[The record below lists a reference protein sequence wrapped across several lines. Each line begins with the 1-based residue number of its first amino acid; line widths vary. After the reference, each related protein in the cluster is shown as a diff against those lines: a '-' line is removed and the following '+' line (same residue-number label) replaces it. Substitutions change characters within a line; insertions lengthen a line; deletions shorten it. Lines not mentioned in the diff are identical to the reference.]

1 MKERTMSESSNM
13 RRETREVRGFDE
25 VVLSG
30 TGALIIAQTGE
41 ESLAIEARED
51 VLPQLTSEVSGGRLT
66 LGTKR
71 AFFFRSTGPITYHVI
86 VKDLK
91 GISISGSGDATATG
105 INTPEMRVG
114 ISGSGDISI
123 AGQAQSQEVS
133 ISGSGKYRAGDF
145 VTQSARITVSGAGNA
160 LVNAS
165 ERLEVK
171 ISGAGDITYIGNPAI
186 EQRVS
191 GAGSIRRR

>member
-1 MKERTMSESSNM
+1 MSENTRS
-13 RRETREVRGFDE
+13 ETREVRGFDE

-30 TGALIIAQTGE
+30 IGTLIITQTGE
-41 ESLAIEARED
+41 ESLTIEARED
-51 VLPQLTSEVSGGRLT
+51 TLPHLTSDVSGSRLT

-71 AFFFRSTGPITYHVI
+71 MSFFRSFGPITYRLTVR
-86 VKDLK
+86 DLK

-105 INTPEMRVG
+105 ITTPSMRVS
-114 ISGSGDISI
+114 ISGSGDISL
-123 AGQAQSQEVS
+123 AGHAQSQDVS

-145 VTQSARITVSGAGNA
+145 VTQSAHISVSGSGNA

-165 ERLEVK
+165 ERLDVR
-171 ISGAGDITYIGNPAI
+171 ISGAGDITYIGSPAI
-186 EQRVS
+186 EQRIS